1 MNRVFLP
8 LAEEGSTPFAP
19 DATALE
25 EDLLA
30 RDPEAVLYNAAG
42 LRVEPARIM
51 NFDAGD
57 ELYRRGDQV
66 MCEGATGIQVMTVA
80 IATRRVLSKSKL
92 PRVVRRVSDDDTV
105 NEAKLRGR
113 EQIIFRQAKEAANR
127 LRLPIKVVRAEA
139 VRGGESYIVYFASEE
154 KITYRDFLRTLSQST
169 RERIELRQI
178 GMRDAAKLIGGVGPC
193 GLQLCCNTFLSDF
206 APVSI
211 KMAKDQGLALNP
223 QKVSGVCGRL
233 LCCLVYEEAYYR
245 AARKLVP
252 RYGEKVWTSRGL
264 GRVKDVDV
272 LQMQVRVILEKGE
285 LFTLPASEIDH
296 SRKARGSKAPPAD
309 DDD

>member
-1 MNRVFLP
+1 MTFFLP
-8 LAEEGSTPFAP
+8 LAEDGPAP
-19 DATALE
+19 LGLDANLLA
-25 EDLLA
+25 EDELA
-30 RDPEAVLYNAAG
+30 RDGEAVLYNAAG
-42 LRVEPARIM
+42 VRVEPARVVS
-51 NFDAGD
+51 FDAGD
-57 ELYRRGDQV
+57 ELYRRGDRV
-66 MCEGATGIQVMTVA
+66 MCEGGTGPQLLTVA
-80 IATRRVLSKSKL
+80 IATRRVLSKIKL
-92 PRVVRRVSDDDTV
+92 PRILRRVNDDDAV

-113 EQIIFRQAKEAANR
+113 EQIIYRQAKEAANR
-127 LRLPIKVVRAEA
+127 LRLPVKVVRVEA
-139 VRGGESYIVYFASEE
+139 IRGGESYIVYFASEE
-154 KITYRDFLRTLSQST
+154 KITYRELLRSLSQST

-178 GMRDAAKLIGGVGPC
+178 GMRDAAKIVGGVGPC

-252 RYGEKVWTSRGL
+252 RFGEKVWTSRGL

-285 LFTLPASEIDH
+285 LFTCPVSEIDH
-296 SRKARGSKAPPAD
+296 SRKLRSKPSAAD

>member
-1 MNRVFLP
+1 VPVFLP
-8 LAEEGSTPFAP
+8 LAEEGPAAFAL
-19 DATALE
+19 DANFVE
-25 EDLLA
+25 EDALA
-30 RDPEAVLYNAAG
+30 RNKDAILYNAAG
-42 LRVEPARIM
+42 VRVEPARVM
-51 NFDAGD
+51 SFDAGD
-57 ELYRRGDQV
+57 ELYRRGDRV
-66 MCEGATGIQVMTVA
+66 MCEGATGTQLLTVA
-80 IATRRVLSKSKL
+80 IATRRVLSETKL
-92 PRVVRRVSDDDTV
+92 PRILRRVNDDDTV

-127 LRLPIKVVRAEA
+127 LRLPIKVVRAQA
-139 VRGGESYIVYFASEE
+139 VRGGESYIVYFASEQ
-154 KITYRDFLRTLSQST
+154 KITYRELLRTLSQST

-178 GMRDAAKLIGGVGPC
+178 GMRDAAKLVGGVGPC

-252 RYGEKVWTSRGL
+252 RFGEKVWTSRGL
-264 GRVKDVDV
+264 GHVKDVDV

-285 LFTLPASEIDH
+285 IFTCPASEIDH
-296 SRKARGSKAPPAD
+296 ARKQRSKASDEED
-309 DDD
+309 DR